1 MGVRGG
7 RLVGVRRR
15 RRGISFLVLRT
26 SARADSES
34 RRGCRY
40 WNMDYLTFGDS
51 DGGKEPHDSPELGP
65 VRYVDTINA
74 VARVR
79 FHVSLPLRVLTC
91 LFIGQVLFLVVTWLN

>member
-1 MGVRGG
+1 MEVRGG

-40 WNMDYLTFGDS
+40 WNVSYMTCEDR
-51 DGGKEPHDSPELGP
+51 DGGKELHDSPE
-65 VRYVDTINA
+65 
-74 VARVR
+74 
-79 FHVSLPLRVLTC
+79 
-91 LFIGQVLFLVVTWLN
+91 IGACTR